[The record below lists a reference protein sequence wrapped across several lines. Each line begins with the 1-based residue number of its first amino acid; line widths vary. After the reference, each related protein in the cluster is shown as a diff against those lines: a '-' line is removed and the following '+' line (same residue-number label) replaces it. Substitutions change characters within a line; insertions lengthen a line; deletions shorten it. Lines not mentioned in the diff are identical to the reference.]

1 MKMHLKIN
9 TEFHIKLV
17 EGLERNKKVMEK
29 AMSGIKGMAIRKFTG
44 GAYPLAINYT
54 VLSAGEFEITT
65 GSVLGDAGFFRA
77 TRRWIERE
85 IGKENIIEVSKM
97 EKG

>member
-9 TEFHIKLV
+9 PEFHIKLV
-17 EGLERNKKVMEK
+17 DGLERNKKVMEK
-29 AMSGIKGMAIRKFTG
+29 AMSGLKGRAIRKFTG
-44 GAYPLAINYT
+44 GAHPLAISYT

-65 GSVLGDAGFFRA
+65 GSVLGDAGFYRA

-85 IGKENIIEVSKM
+85 IGKENIIEVTKINL
-97 EKG
+97 